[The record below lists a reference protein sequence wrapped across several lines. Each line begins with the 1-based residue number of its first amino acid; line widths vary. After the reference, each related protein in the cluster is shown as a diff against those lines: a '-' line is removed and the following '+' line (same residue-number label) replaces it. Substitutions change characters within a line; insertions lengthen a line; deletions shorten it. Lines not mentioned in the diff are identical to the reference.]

1 MNREE
6 QEQEAERIRQKIL
19 SLGNSEDEMVTP
31 EEHDFPVSKYLGYSM
46 FDGNFD
52 HCRGSA

>member
-52 HCRGSA
+52 HCMGSA